1 MVVGGHTVDRLSCK
15 TVLVLYW
22 WQRLHW
28 WPTLRHNRPMNA
40 SELTALLVFCTAMSF
55 SPGPN
60 TTLSTALA
68 ANGGLKRALRFCLAV
83 PTGWTLLMLATGL
96 GLGALITGVPLLRWG
111 VKLLGVAY
119 MFWLAWQ
126 LAGASR
132 LSQADPARLQI
143 GFWQGVGLQF
153 VNIKAWMLALTIV
166 AGWIA
171 GRDNALERLAIVLP
185 VMLVYAFASNL
196 LYASVGALLRHWLA
210 QGRRLLWFSLPVQA
224 LQMLPLQQ
232 LKALRQLMQLQLTK
246 LNQTK
251 LSNLTFDMNKAHLI

>member
-1 MVVGGHTVDRLSCK
+1 
-15 TVLVLYW
+15 
-22 WQRLHW
+22 
-28 WPTLRHNRPMNA
+28 MNA

-153 VNIKAWMLALTIV
+153 VNIKAWMLALTLS
-166 AGWIA
+166 AGWVVSSGGA
-171 GRDNALERLAIVLP
+171 PADNPTQRLLIVCS
-185 VMLVYAFASNL
+185 VMVLFAFGSNFVYALMGS
-196 LYASVGALLRHWLA
+196 LLRDWLA
-210 QGRRLLWFSLPVQA
+210 TGRRLLVFNRVLAAVLVVTAFW
-224 LQMLPLQQ
+224 MLGV
-232 LKALRQLMQLQLTK
+232 
-246 LNQTK
+246 
-251 LSNLTFDMNKAHLI
+251 